1 MNSLPDPGSTRTHAH
16 GVVLLGSWRATRN
29 APESRCHGVLVRQAD
44 IDSVSLT
51 VMMIEA
57 EWLLAA
63 QDFDDGQIQGALA
76 AAKAIRE
83 DVRLAILGERHDW
96 RRCER
101 WMRRGCRAYLEE
113 SISLRRAAR
122 AIHTAHTL
130 EVNVVDR
137 AFHQTLQ
144 ERAAGTMPHL
154 TRREREVLD
163 LVRRGLRNRDI
174 ARTLHVTENTVE
186 YHMRHLLAK
195 FRARSRMEVIERA
208 TALGLA

>member
-1 MNSLPDPGSTRTHAH
+1 MRHAEICSH
-16 GVVLLGSWRATRN
+16 SVVIRR
-29 APESRCHGVLVRQAD
+29 AD
-44 IDSVSLT
+44 IHSVQPAVSALG
-51 VMMIEA
+51 A
-57 EWLLAA
+57 HWLLAA
-63 QDFDDGQIQGALA
+63 QDVDDGQIQGALS
-76 AAKAIRE
+76 AAKAVRE

-101 WMRRGCRAYLEE
+101 WIRRGCRAYLDE
-113 SISLRRAAR
+113 SVTVRRAAR

-144 ERAAGTMPHL
+144 ERAAGAIPHL

-174 ARTLHVTENTVE
+174 ALALHVTENTVE